1 MPESRLA
8 PSPTAAPTSKR
19 VQHACKRVVRD
30 VPSTPNRRPSVTVV
44 VPAYNYARFLTDC
57 ARSVLTQ
64 RDVDIELLI
73 FDDCSTDDTPE
84 VSAEL
89 AVSDDRVSII
99 RHEHNRGHIPTVNEG
114 LERAAG
120 DYVVKLDADDLL
132 AAARWLARPPYSGQF
147 RCGLRHG
154 RPQHF
159 SGPVPNVAES
169 PAKSWTIWGG
179 RDWIAA
185 RCRGATNVISQP
197 EVVMRASA
205 VREVSPVPVELAHTS
220 DLHTWLRLASRGEVG
235 RVNGPV
241 QGYYRVHE
249 ASMQNTIH
257 SGVLSTFRAQ
267 GRL

>member
-1 MPESRLA
+1 M
-8 PSPTAAPTSKR
+8 
-19 VQHACKRVVRD
+19 
-30 VPSTPNRRPSVTVV
+30 

-132 AAARWLARPPYSGQF
+132 AAGALARATALLEANSDVGFVY
-147 RCGLRHG
+147 G

-220 DLHTWLRLASRGEVG
+220 DLHTWLDWPREERWV
-235 RVNGPV
+235 V
-241 QGYYRVHE
+241 
-249 ASMQNTIH
+249 
-257 SGVLSTFRAQ
+257 
-267 GRL
+267 